1 MPTLELERKAA
12 GGLAAGV
19 VNAQDEGVVEAIV
32 SVTGVVDNVGD
43 LILPGAYAETLAART
58 PKGFF
63 NHDDKVWVARTEH
76 VEELLP
82 GDPRLRA
89 MAAEAKIAWP
99 AEAGALYVKMRFNLE
114 TKDGR
119 EAFSNVRFYDREQ
132 EWSIGY
138 RVPRGGGTRD
148 AKGIRRIKRLDLF
161 EYSPVP
167 FGANSQTYTLSVKSA
182 LGDGDDLPGRI
193 ADCLRDGA
201 PLEVKRELI
210 RQARETDRLGMVPMG
225 WRDGMDAA
233 ATLEDL
239 AFAVGREVKADRA
252 DAGSGVMVALMLP
265 AEVAGQLAV
274 PDGMPAEE
282 LHVTLAY
289 LGKDLDEEMLATVA
303 DIVSGVAAGVAPLPG
318 RVGGIGAFP
327 PGEDGVPVYVPVDV
341 PGLEVLRQQVVD
353 RLAKA
358 GIAAASDHGYSPHVT
373 LTYLPEGEVVVPEPV
388 PALEVAFGE
397 VSVVRGGELLSALPL
412 GEPAEAAD
420 TEPGG
425 DGGDGGGDGWDDLLD
440 ATDVGEGGEVGETKD
455 AQLGVARAM
464 GFPVPVSLEE
474 VRDQLRQ
481 AVTRWARSAGFTGWV
496 NVVATFADVA
506 FVCVHDDA
514 EIEHTVQVPYEVTP
528 AGQVTIGEP
537 VPAEVTMSGVPD
549 EGALVAVLEETAAA
563 VKHLGVDVETKAGR
577 VLSSATAKDLRQ
589 AVASLL
595 AVFRRAGIDI
605 SDPTEPDERHIDEE
619 EVLPDEPTV
628 RPDSTAPSALPTEMK
643 ALSPEMLAEAAEI
656 TAAALLLAVE
666 E

>member
-19 VNAQDEGVVEAIV
+19 INAQDEGVVEAVV

-43 LILPGAYAETLAART
+43 LILPGAYAETLATRI

-63 NHDDKVWVARTEH
+63 NHDDKVWVARTEK

-82 GDPRLRA
+82 GDPRLLA

-99 AEAGALYVKMRFNLE
+99 RDAGALYVKMRFNLE

-138 RVPRGGGTRD
+138 RVPKGGATRD

-167 FGANSQTYTLSVKSA
+167 FGANSQTFTLSVKSA
-182 LGDGDDLPGRI
+182 LSDDDLPGRI
-193 ADCLRDGA
+193 ADCLREGA
-201 PLEVKRELI
+201 PLEVKRDLI
-210 RQARETDRLGMVPMG
+210 RQARERGQLDMVPMG

-233 ATLEDL
+233 AALEDL
-239 AFAVGREVKADRA
+239 AAAAGREVKADRA
-252 DAGSGVMVALMLP
+252 DAGTGVMVAVMLP
-265 AEVAGQLAV
+265 GEVAEQLAV
-274 PDGMPAEE
+274 PDGVPASE

-289 LGKDLDEEMLATVA
+289 LGKELDEEALATVA
-303 DIVSGVAAGVAPLPG
+303 DVVAAVAAESGPLSGV
-318 RVGGIGAFP
+318 VGGIGAFP
-327 PGEDGVPVYVPVDV
+327 AGEDGVPVYIPVDV
-341 PGLEVLRQQVVD
+341 PGLEVLRQRLVD
-353 RLAKA
+353 RLAEA
-358 GIAAASDHGYSPHVT
+358 GIAPASDHGYTPHVT
-373 LTYLPEGEVVVPEPV
+373 LTYLPDGETMALPEPV
-388 PALEVAFGE
+388 PAHDVAFGE
-397 VSVVRGGELLSALPL
+397 VSLVRGSEMTPFPL
-412 GEPAEAAD
+412 GSPEVAGEEPD
-420 TEPGG
+420 
-425 DGGDGGGDGWDDLLD
+425 DGGSGDGWDDLLD
-440 ATDVGEGGEVGETKD
+440 ISAPDEGGETKD
-455 AQLGVARAM
+455 AHLDAARAM

-474 VRDQLRQ
+474 VREKLRQ
-481 AVTRWARSAGFTGWV
+481 AVAQWARGAGFTGWV
-496 NVVATFADVA
+496 TVAATFADVA
-506 FVCVHDDA
+506 FVAVHDDTDT
-514 EIEHTVQVPYEVTP
+514 EHTLQVPYEVTS

-537 VPAEVTMSGVPD
+537 LPAEVSMSGTPD
-549 EGALVAVLEETAAA
+549 AGALVAVLEETAAA
-563 VKHLGVDVETKAGR
+563 VKHIGAGLETKAGR

-656 TAAALLLAVE
+656 TAAALLWSVE
-666 E
+666 Q